1 MLTLVS
7 DLNMACGDVGPR
19 ARRQCARAPPMF
31 EEGVFIGT
39 TQRAGEDCT
48 VEDVQRIIRANER
61 LIEYHTGRASTP
73 SGARSIDSPDGG
85 RPLRVGRPKCARRA
99 WR

>member
-61 LIEYHTGRASTP
+61 LIEFPHRA
-73 SGARSIDSPDGG
+73 GER
-85 RPLRVGRPKCARRA
+85 ARRA
-99 WR
+99 SI